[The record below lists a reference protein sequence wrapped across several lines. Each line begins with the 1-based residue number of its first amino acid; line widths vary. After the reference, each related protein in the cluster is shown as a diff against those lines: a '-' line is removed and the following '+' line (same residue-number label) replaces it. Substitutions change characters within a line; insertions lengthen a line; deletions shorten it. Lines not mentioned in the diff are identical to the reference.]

1 MSPIYR
7 KLAKENFGEFGIVVA
22 GTHHS
27 VFHGQTSK
35 IIYADGLNVV
45 ADIFNFTEQDEYIDQ
60 VFSSAKVLE
69 SLGQIMKD
77 FVPSLAFTVGDRED
91 ALMMAVAATY
101 MRVPL
106 IHFYGGDHASD
117 GHVDNQVR
125 HAISKLAS
133 FHFVST
139 ELHRDRLLSVGE
151 ESNRIRVV
159 GSMAIDN
166 FVNEEIIDR
175 GILFRKLFGDSLH
188 ETDSI
193 GFFLYHPIVQEI
205 DDFEMVFDS
214 IVKTFEVRRMHL
226 VVGKSN
232 NDPKFLYL
240 QRVLMKYQAHPNI
253 HFIESLERNDYINL
267 VRNIEIMIGNSSS
280 GILEMSALKIPVV
293 NIGIRQQ
300 GRYADKNVIFS
311 ILRPSSIS
319 ESIELALSSDFRS
332 SLSGL
337 MCSYGDGKSAERV
350 LEELRT
356 IDFSKYLKKEQD
368 PFESGKVSRDRL

>member
-7 KLAKENFGEFGIVVA
+7 ELAKVNFADFGLIVA

-35 IIYADGLNVV
+35 IVYADGLNVV
-45 ADIFNFTEQDEYIDQ
+45 ADIYNFAEQDEYIDQ

-77 FVPSLAFTVGDRED
+77 FMPSLAFTVGDRED

-101 MRVPL
+101 MRVPVV
-106 IHFYGGDHASD
+106 HFYGGDHASD

-139 ELHRDRLLSVGE
+139 ELHRDRLLSIGE
-151 ESNRIRVV
+151 EPNRIRVV
-159 GSMAIDN
+159 GSIAIDN
-166 FVNEEIIDR
+166 FFNEKIIDR
-175 GILFRKLFGDSLH
+175 GILFRKLFGNRLL

-205 DDFEMVFDS
+205 DDFEMAFDS
-214 IVKTFEVRRMHL
+214 IVKTFESHRMHL

-232 NDPKFLYL
+232 NDPKFLFL
-240 QRVLMKYQAHPNI
+240 QRVLAKYKTHPNI
-253 HFIESLERNDYINL
+253 HFIDSLERNDYINL
-267 VRNIEIMIGNSSS
+267 ARNIEIMIGNSSS
-280 GILEMSALKIPVV
+280 GILEMSALKVPVV

-311 ILRPSSIS
+311 TLRPVSIS
-319 ESIELALSSDFRS
+319 EAIEFALSFDFRN

-337 MCSYGDGKSAERV
+337 KCSYGDGKSAERV
-350 LEELRT
+350 LEEIRS
-356 IDFSKYLKKEQD
+356 IDFSVYLKKEQD
-368 PFESGKVSRDRL
+368 PLESVKVSRD